1 MNIDDEDLKNIANMK
16 LWLQSKINDLK
27 SQIHEIELE
36 LDNLHEFE
44 IFTDKIL
51 GSDSFKSASIIENND
66 AIPPNSSNI
75 TNIEERKLINSD
87 NILLGVIKISKS
99 KIIIKTDSD
108 LRLNINTAPFKSFF
122 VTKILGGM
130 KNKDL
135 QLKNDDKLPI
145 DTIDYVV
152 NDTNNLL
159 DEIIITNFRDKTRI
173 SQIIN
178 TIIWTFSKMLEK
190 NIR

>member
-27 SQIHEIELE
+27 FQIHEIELE
-36 LDNLHEFE
+36 IDNLHEFE

-66 AIPPNSSNI
+66 AVPPNSSNI

>member
-1 MNIDDEDLKNIANMK
+1 MNIADEDLKNIANMK

-36 LDNLHEFE
+36 IDNLHEFE

-51 GSDSFKSASIIENND
+51 GSDSFKSASIVENNN
-66 AIPPNSSNI
+66 AVPPNSSNV

-99 KIIIKTDSD
+99 KLIIKTDSD

-135 QLKNDDKLPI
+135 QLKNDNKLPI

-159 DEIIITNFRDKTRI
+159 DEIIITNFGDKTRI

>member
-27 SQIHEIELE
+27 FQIHEIELE
-36 LDNLHEFE
+36 IDNLHEFE

-66 AIPPNSSNI
+66 AVPPNSSNI

-135 QLKNDDKLPI
+135 QLKNDNKLPI

-159 DEIIITNFRDKTRI
+159 DEIIITNFGDKTRI

>member
-1 MNIDDEDLKNIANMK
+1 MDIADEDLKNIDNMK

-27 SQIHEIELE
+27 SQIAEIELE
-36 LDNLHEFE
+36 IDNLHEFE

-51 GSDSFKSASIIENND
+51 GSDSFKSASTVENND
-66 AIPPNSSNI
+66 PILPKSSNVA
-75 TNIEERKLINSD
+75 TIEERKLINSD
-87 NILLGVIKISKS
+87 NLLLGVAEISKS

-108 LRLNINTAPFKSFF
+108 LRLNVNTAPFKSFF
-122 VTKILGGM
+122 LTKILGGM

-135 QLKNDDKLPI
+135 QLKNNNELSSDPI
-145 DTIDYVV
+145 DYIV

-159 DEIIITNFRDKTRI
+159 DEIVITNFGDKTRI
-173 SQIIN
+173 NQITN

>member
-27 SQIHEIELE
+27 FQIHEIELE
-36 LDNLHEFE
+36 IDNLHEFE

-135 QLKNDDKLPI
+135 QLKNDNKLPI

>member
-36 LDNLHEFE
+36 IDNLHEFE

-51 GSDSFKSASIIENND
+51 GSDSFKSASIVENND
-66 AIPPNSSNI
+66 AVSPNSSNI

-87 NILLGVIKISKS
+87 NILLGVVKISKS

-135 QLKNDDKLPI
+135 QLKNDNKLPI

-159 DEIIITNFRDKTRI
+159 DEIIITNFGDKTRI

>member
-1 MNIDDEDLKNIANMK
+1 M
-16 LWLQSKINDLK
+16 
-27 SQIHEIELE
+27 
-36 LDNLHEFE
+36 
-44 IFTDKIL
+44 
-51 GSDSFKSASIIENND
+51 
-66 AIPPNSSNI
+66 
-75 TNIEERKLINSD
+75 
-87 NILLGVIKISKS
+87 
-99 KIIIKTDSD
+99 
-108 LRLNINTAPFKSFF
+108 NINTAPFKSFF

-135 QLKNDDKLPI
+135 QLKNDNKLPI

-159 DEIIITNFRDKTRI
+159 DEIIITNFGDKTRI